1 MSRGK
6 YLSLPEAR
14 KKKQLDRF
22 AKEHPSEGDA
32 DKLDELIGAFSKTPE
47 STDQT
52 SPKKYRDED

>member
-14 KKKQLDRF
+14 KKRQLERF

-32 DKLDELIGAFSKTPE
+32 DELERIVRDMTKKPE
-47 STDQT
+47 SADQT
-52 SPKKYRDED
+52 SRKKKSSDD

>member
-22 AKEHPSEGDA
+22 ANEHPTEGDA
-32 DKLDELIGAFSKTPE
+32 YELERLIGEFSKTPE
-47 STDQT
+47 SAYQT
-52 SPKKYRDED
+52 SSKKRRGED

>member
-14 KKKQLDRF
+14 KKKQFARF

-32 DKLDELIGAFSKTPE
+32 DQLESLIGKMSRTPE
-47 STDQT
+47 SDGQT
-52 SPKKYRDED
+52 SKAPEDHED

>member
-22 AKEHPSEGDA
+22 AKEHPSEGNA
-32 DKLDELIGAFSKTPE
+32 EELDRLIGAFSKTPE
-47 STDQT
+47 SADQT
-52 SPKKYRDED
+52 APKKRRDED

>member
-22 AKEHPSEGDA
+22 AKEHPSEGDS
-32 DKLDELIGAFSKTPE
+32 DELDRIISGFAKTPE
-47 STDQT
+47 STDQIA
-52 SPKKYRDED
+52 PKKRRGED

>member
-47 STDQT
+47 LTDQT
-52 SPKKYRDED
+52 SSKKHRGED

>member
-22 AKEHPSEGDA
+22 AKEHPSEGDS
-32 DKLDELIGAFSKTPE
+32 DELDRIIGGFVKTPE
-47 STDQT
+47 SADQT
-52 SPKKYRDED
+52 SAKKSSRED

>member
-1 MSRGK
+1 VSRGK

-22 AKEHPSEGDA
+22 AKEHQTEGDA
-32 DKLDELIGAFSKTPE
+32 DELDRIIGGMAKTPE

-52 SPKKYRDED
+52 SPKKSNRED